1 MSETKPLSMLDKI
14 SEQEKQLIKQEIESK
29 GSALRELYTYYRCA
43 MMEVETKFKVLN
55 EQFSLQH
62 DRNPIQSVKT
72 RLKSIDSLAE
82 KLMTHQL
89 KPTIESV
96 TNHIF
101 DVAGVRVICSFA
113 DDVYDVAQSFLAQDD
128 IDLLETKDY
137 IKAPKKNG
145 YRSLHLIVAVP
156 IFLANEKKMMP
167 VEIQLR
173 TMAMDF
179 WASLEHQLLYKK
191 DVQTNDIVIQG
202 LKNCADIMANL
213 DLTMNQ
219 LMNSLN
225 VQADEYTDNM

>member
-1 MSETKPLSMLDKI
+1 MSETKPFSMLDKI

-82 KLMTHQL
+82 KLISHQL

-191 DVQTNDIVIQG
+191 DVQTNDMVIQG

>member
-1 MSETKPLSMLDKI
+1 MSETKPFSMLDKI

-82 KLMTHQL
+82 KLISHQL